1 MIFAKKILITLLMI
15 FGVNLSIAAA
25 DESAELVVEG
35 QPILTRTKAP
45 SHMENID
52 AVSYTHLTLPTSD
65 LV

>member
-35 QPILTRTKAP
+35 QPILTRT
-45 SHMENID
+45 
-52 AVSYTHLTLPTSD
+52 
-65 LV
+65 